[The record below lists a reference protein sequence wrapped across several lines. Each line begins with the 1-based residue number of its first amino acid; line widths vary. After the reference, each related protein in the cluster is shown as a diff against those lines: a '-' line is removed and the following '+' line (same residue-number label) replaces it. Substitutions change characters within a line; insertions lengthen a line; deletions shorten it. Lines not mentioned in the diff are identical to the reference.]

1 MPICHDLNLMESE
14 LPMSQFAG
22 WLGQR
27 YRNNRSLT
35 DYEIA
40 ADVRRFDS
48 SGVMPLDQGIV
59 YLDDEYIEYVDRH
72 FLYRGW
78 GAMWGCVI
86 LGLVL
91 VFVLAFVYATLAM
104 HAEGKSISSEM
115 TITVGVL
122 SVLMLGFAA
131 FTYRMLLGRDIFRY
145 QYYPIR
151 FDRRERKVH
160 IFAGG
165 RRGVISVPWSSVNF
179 VIGRDKP
186 LGPDEGATYDLR
198 GLVMKGDRVVHTFAV
213 GSDSGSNPGIT
224 LAHWEMIRRFMEDGR
239 SALPFPPLQLYTSVA
254 PTLRNAFI
262 IHVSSAGAGLM
273 WIALPITL
281 PWALFRFLTMKLCR
295 KPVWPAAVVRRGASG
310 SSSVPPLRAP
320 AVYGR
325 VDHAGGRADEMERFW
340 KESIAAAMAR
350 NDAVWRLLKEC
361 GGKAR

>member
-1 MPICHDLNLMESE
+1 
-14 LPMSQFAG
+14 MSQFAG

-40 ADVRRFDS
+40 ADVRKFDS
-48 SGVMPLDQGIV
+48 SGVTPLDQGIV
-59 YLDDEYIEYVDRH
+59 YLDDDYIEYVDRH

-198 GLVMKGDRVVHTFAV
+198 GLVMKGDQVVHTFAV

-273 WIALPITL
+273 WIALPVTL

-295 KPVWPAAVVRRGASG
+295 RPVWPVGVIRREVSDDSGAA
-310 SSSVPPLRAP
+310 PLRAP
-320 AVYGR
+320 VVYGR
-325 VDHAGGRADEMERFW
+325 VNRVEGRADEMERFW
-340 KESIAAAMAR
+340 KDSITAAKAR
-350 NDAVWRLLKEC
+350 NDVIRQQLQATSLN
-361 GGKAR
+361 A

>member
-1 MPICHDLNLMESE
+1 
-14 LPMSQFAG
+14 MSQFAG
-22 WLGQR
+22 WLAQR
-27 YRNNRSLT
+27 YRNNRPLT
-35 DYEIA
+35 EYEKA

-48 SGVMPLDQGIV
+48 STFVPIDKGIIAI
-59 YLDDEYIEYVDRH
+59 DDDCIEYVDRH

-78 GAMWGCVI
+78 ALMGASVFI
-86 LGLVL
+86 ALGLLFVVAILHATSSL
-91 VFVLAFVYATLAM
+91 VDRTGPLESGDAYAIVGLIALALAFLAFIFC
-104 HAEGKSISSEM
+104 KLLLRD
-115 TITVGVL
+115 VL
-122 SVLMLGFAA
+122 
-131 FTYRMLLGRDIFRY
+131 RY
-145 QYYPIR
+145 QYYPVR
-151 FDRRERKVH
+151 FDRVAQQVHVFTGKRDKV
-160 IFAGG
+160 
-165 RRGVISVPWSSVNF
+165 VSVPWRDVRF

-186 LGPDEGATYDLR
+186 AGPDEGCTYDLR
-198 GLVMKGDRVVHTFAV
+198 GLVMDGEQVVYTFAV
-213 GSDSGSNPGIT
+213 GSDSGPNPAIT
-224 LAHWEMIRRFMEDGR
+224 LAHWEMIRRFMEEGR

-325 VDHAGGRADEMERFW
+325 VDHSGGRADEMERFW

-350 NDAVWRLLKEC
+350 NDGVRQLLNES

>member
-1 MPICHDLNLMESE
+1 M
-14 LPMSQFAG
+14 
-22 WLGQR
+22 
-27 YRNNRSLT
+27 
-35 DYEIA
+35 
-40 ADVRRFDS
+40 
-48 SGVMPLDQGIV
+48 

-122 SVLMLGFAA
+122 SVIMLGFAA

-198 GLVMKGDRVVHTFAV
+198 GLVMKGDHVVHTFAV

-224 LAHWEMIRRFMEDGR
+224 LAHWEMIRCFMEDGR

-273 WIALPITL
+273 WIALPVTL
-281 PWALFRFLTMKLCR
+281 PWALFRFLAMKLCR
-295 KPVWPAAVVRRGASG
+295 RPVWPVGVIRREVSDGSGAA
-310 SSSVPPLRAP
+310 PLRAP
-320 AVYGR
+320 VVYGR
-325 VDHAGGRADEMERFW
+325 VNRVEGRADEMERFW
-340 KESIAAAMAR
+340 KDSITAAKAH
-350 NDAVWRLLKEC
+350 NDEVRQQLQATSLN
-361 GGKAR
+361 A